1 MASVGASTP
10 PETVSVS
17 RAVLPVSATG
27 PVAVTYEAGPTGY
40 ALQRQLLYE
49 RERGLM
55 AAGAASGMLP
65 GSLAASQHL
74 QQQQRHHEEYLR
86 YSKHDFISGYFIFY
100 HSTPHNFFFI
110 IVLFMFS

>member
-1 MASVGASTP
+1 M
-10 PETVSVS
+10 
-17 RAVLPVSATG
+17 
-27 PVAVTYEAGPTGY
+27 
-40 ALQRQLLYE
+40 YE

-86 YSKHDFISGYFIFY
+86 
-100 HSTPHNFFFI
+100 
-110 IVLFMFS
+110 